1 MKLENTMQL
10 LWMQTV
16 LSSCSYVFLKLGW
29 QLPLG
34 AGCATLCTQFMIA
47 FRAPVKKNV
56 VVLSGRRR
64 PVNLI
69 TQPTDN
75 GDISKDTEKV
85 REIIQRLTDTWSY
98 MRAHRLVKTLVQ
110 CFFAWMSLSWV
121 PWNHWNHQFSKKVNP
136 CRTRKTV
143 LSPNPCSLKN
153 MFFRVLL

>member
-1 MKLENTMQL
+1 MFKSEFWHVKEQEEARTSKPYKNWVGIEMKLENTMQL

-110 CFFAWMSLSWV
+110 CIRCMDVIIMGSLE
-121 PWNHWNHQFSKKVNP
+121 PTNF
-136 CRTRKTV
+136 
-143 LSPNPCSLKN
+143 
-153 MFFRVLL
+153 

>member
-1 MKLENTMQL
+1 MDPNI
-10 LWMQTV
+10 TV
-16 LSSCSYVFLKLGW
+16 LFIFLKLGG

-34 AGCATLCTQFMIA
+34 TGCVKLHTQFMIA
-47 FRAPVKKNV
+47 FPTLVKKNV
-56 VVLSGRRR
+56 VVLSGQRR

-110 CFFAWMSLSWV
+110 CILCMDVINIGSFEPINFQRRFV
-121 PWNHWNHQFSKKVNP
+121 EPIK
-136 CRTRKTV
+136 
-143 LSPNPCSLKN
+143 SLKIQ
-153 MFFRVLL
+153 